1 MTKTIAQGPG
11 KNRTEAGPTTG
22 RPKEGW
28 ARAIALACFV
38 LALAAGVF
46 YVLMGVG
53 VMTVPALSAEE
64 APPAIAYIAAGCYV
78 VGGLFVLVRKRW
90 LRALGLA
97 ANTLVIVIFFVMY
110 NQKPD
115 IMFSLPG
122 LTTKIAEVLLEV
134 GLLYLVFAAAK
145 SAAFARSTRVTASR
159 SEASP

>member
-11 KNRTEAGPTTG
+11 KHRTDAGPTTG

-28 ARAIALACFV
+28 ARAVALACFV

-53 VMTVPALSAEE
+53 AMKVPALSAEE
-64 APPAIAYIAAGCYV
+64 APAAIAYVAGGCYV
-78 VGGLFVLVRKRW
+78 VGGVLVLVRKRW
-90 LRALGLA
+90 LRAVGLA
-97 ANTLVIVIFFVMY
+97 ANTLVIASFFVMY

-134 GLLYLVFAAAK
+134 ALIYLVIAATT